1 MQEPFLSYNGRMTI
15 IIEID
20 EGVEPDSIDLVMD
33 FVEACAAQGMEI
45 DDIIASML
53 CAVSAL
59 LEVKDTDGLH

>member
-1 MQEPFLSYNGRMTI
+1 MTI

>member
-1 MQEPFLSYNGRMTI
+1 MTI

-45 DDIIASML
+45 DDIVASML

>member
-1 MQEPFLSYNGRMTI
+1 MTI

-33 FVEACAAQGMEI
+33 FVEACHNRGIEF
-45 DDIIASML
+45 DDIISSML

-59 LEVKDTDGLH
+59 LEARDTDGLH